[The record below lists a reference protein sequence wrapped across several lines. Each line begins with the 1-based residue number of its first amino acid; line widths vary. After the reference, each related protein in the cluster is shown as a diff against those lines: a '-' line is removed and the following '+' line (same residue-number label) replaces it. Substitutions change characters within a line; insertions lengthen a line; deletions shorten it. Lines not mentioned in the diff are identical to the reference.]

1 MELAVWACKL
11 GSASQNLV
19 CMYVWECTEVGFLK
33 IYFIVLIHIW
43 QNNQATDSG
52 HKKEEV
58 IKYVEFCKCIWYSVY
73 YYKQQDRPVVI
84 NELLIL
90 CPKRGGGGGG

>member
-1 MELAVWACKL
+1 MCGNALKW
-11 GSASQNLV
+11 
-19 CMYVWECTEVGFLK
+19 GFLK
-33 IYFIVLIHIW
+33 FIVLIHIW

-90 CPKRGGGGGG
+90 CPKLGGGGG